1 MNLDELL
8 KCDKVRCV
16 KTKVDEDL
24 VEGETYKVE
33 GFNDEAIKIVDCNG
47 FSSWHNKSLFEPI
60 PNNDV
65 SKSNSEIDISLDGV
79 DDVNTAEEAEN
90 IADDMN
96 FNGEIDWSSDVVEDG
111 DTVAR
116 EV

>member
-1 MNLDELL
+1 MKKFEVEITETLI
-8 KCDKVRCV
+8 KKVIIAA
-16 KTKVDEDL
+16 E
-24 VEGETYKVE
+24 
-33 GFNDEAIKIVDCNG
+33 
-47 FSSWHNKSLFEPI
+47 
-60 PNNDV
+60 
-65 SKSNSEIDISLDGV
+65 
-79 DDVNTAEEAEN
+79 TAEDAEN

>member
-1 MNLDELL
+1 MKKFEVIITETLI
-8 KCDKVRCV
+8 KKVII
-16 KTKVDEDL
+16 DAISAED
-24 VEGETYKVE
+24 
-33 GFNDEAIKIVDCNG
+33 
-47 FSSWHNKSLFEPI
+47 
-60 PNNDV
+60 
-65 SKSNSEIDISLDGV
+65 
-79 DDVNTAEEAEN
+79 AEN